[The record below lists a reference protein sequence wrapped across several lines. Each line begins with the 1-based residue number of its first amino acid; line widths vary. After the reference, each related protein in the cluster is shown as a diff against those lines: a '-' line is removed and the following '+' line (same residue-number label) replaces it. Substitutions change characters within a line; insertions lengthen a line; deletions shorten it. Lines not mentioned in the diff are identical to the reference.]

1 VAQVA
6 PPMMEREMITMIVET
21 LLVFYYEKMVGYMP
35 LSFADLVFVGKR
47 IEVGLR
53 MGKFDYAASTSSENR
68 RPGAGGAK
76 KKEGDAHAVTTTPT
90 WLSSQ
95 QTLHNPMYQYPPHQY
110 NYSTNIGSPPCPTPL
125 RPRMPNQPQRP
136 PQHHPQNPFPAQP
149 RPSVNPNPNTNTNPR
164 RNFPERKP
172 AKFTPIPMSYV
183 DLLPSLL
190 SNQMAMV
197 SPGKVYQPSFPGWY
211 NPNAT
216 CTYHG
221 GVPGHSVKKCVA
233 LKHKV

>member
-1 VAQVA
+1 MQLQNMCKREHESFKEYAQGWRYLVAQVA

-53 MGKFDYAASTSSENR
+53 RGKFDYAASTSSENR

-125 RPRMPNQPQRP
+125 RPRTPNQP
-136 PQHHPQNPFPAQP
+136 
-149 RPSVNPNPNTNTNPR
+149 
-164 RNFPERKP
+164 
-172 AKFTPIPMSYV
+172 
-183 DLLPSLL
+183 
-190 SNQMAMV
+190 
-197 SPGKVYQPSFPGWY
+197 
-211 NPNAT
+211 
-216 CTYHG
+216 
-221 GVPGHSVKKCVA
+221 
-233 LKHKV
+233 